1 MEEEIESSVL
11 DSEGFMTH
19 DNEMVTSIF
28 GKITR
33 RELFARLAISGLAVG
48 LGGRGAF
55 GSFLTP
61 LGDEPAPPPKLIGGT
76 PFRDIPKFQTF
87 IDEKFDIKL
96 LQKAGLPKPRTRDT
110 SWFDKPSNAVGVS
123 LLQFTNTPSA
133 PLNSCSQA
141 ACATVLN
148 FYKKAPPGLTGDA
161 ITDKIYADFPPDG
174 GERGTSFRQTVKTME
189 ALGLKTWSGRSNEMG
204 EDVMLEKL
212 KTYVSQGR
220 PCVILIDLKRPQG
233 ITGTGM
239 LGHFVV
245 VVAYNDT
252 HVFMTNWNYSKK
264 KGWKNDWDT
273 FKASWSLPES
283 QNHHLMV
290 VGWV

>member
-1 MEEEIESSVL
+1 MDQEKDV
-11 DSEGFMTH
+11 
-19 DNEMVTSIF
+19 VTSIF

-33 RELFARLAISGLAVG
+33 RELLTRLALSGLAVG
-48 LGGRGAF
+48 IGGVGAVTTPAA
-55 GSFLTP
+55 FLTDDP
-61 LGDEPAPPPKLIGGT
+61 AAPPKTIGGT
-76 PFRDIPKFQTF
+76 PFRDIVKFQSF
-87 IDEKFDIKL
+87 NDDLFDIKL
-96 LQKAGLPKPRTRDT
+96 LQKAGTPKPRTRDT
-110 SWFDKPSNAVGVS
+110 SWFDKPTNAVGVS

-141 ACATVLN
+141 ACATILN
-148 FYKKAPPGLTGDA
+148 FYKKTPPGLTGDA

-189 ALGLKTWSGRSNEMG
+189 SLGLKTWSGRSNELG
-204 EDVMLEKL
+204 EETMMEKL

-220 PCVILIDLKRPQG
+220 PCTILIDLKRPQG

-264 KGWKNDWDT
+264 KGWKNDWET

-290 VGWV
+290 VGWA